1 MARCLR
7 KAKEPLFLVGV
18 DMDPTYLPLCPVDVS
33 YVVPAASDPET
44 YIAALAHLT
53 EKLHIDFLYPQKDQE
68 VLILAQHRERFPGK
82 LWLPPAD
89 VIALSQDKE
98 QCRQFLAKQG
108 VPVPV
113 GLLLER
119 EHDLALLQEKGL
131 DTLCWVRKIR
141 GSGSEGARLCRSIEE
156 VRVWV
161 SENNGWGNFMASEF
175 LPGRIFGWDSIWK
188 DGVLLACQAKE
199 RLRYGMETSP
209 SPRSKYTTAIRSVHE
224 PHAEEV
230 AQRAVTA
237 IMSKPDGIF
246 TVDMRENAQ
255 GQPMVTEI
263 NAGRFL
269 TSSTILFEKTGF
281 LFPYDVVNINLGNMP
296 EHLPCHHP
304 VHPGQYI
311 LAGILA
317 DPILCTERDFQI
329 PSWREA

>member
-1 MARCLR
+1 
-7 KAKEPLFLVGV
+7 
-18 DMDPTYLPLCPVDVS
+18 
-33 YVVPAASDPET
+33 
-44 YIAALAHLT
+44 
-53 EKLHIDFLYPQKDQE
+53 
-68 VLILAQHRERFPGK
+68 
-82 LWLPPAD
+82 
-89 VIALSQDKE
+89 
-98 QCRQFLAKQG
+98 
-108 VPVPV
+108 
-113 GLLLER
+113 
-119 EHDLALLQEKGL
+119 
-131 DTLCWVRKIR
+131 
-141 GSGSEGARLCRSIEE
+141 
-156 VRVWV
+156 
-161 SENNGWGNFMASEF
+161 
-175 LPGRIFGWDSIWK
+175 
-188 DGVLLACQAKE
+188 
-199 RLRYGMETSP
+199 
-209 SPRSKYTTAIRSVHE
+209 
-224 PHAEEV
+224 V